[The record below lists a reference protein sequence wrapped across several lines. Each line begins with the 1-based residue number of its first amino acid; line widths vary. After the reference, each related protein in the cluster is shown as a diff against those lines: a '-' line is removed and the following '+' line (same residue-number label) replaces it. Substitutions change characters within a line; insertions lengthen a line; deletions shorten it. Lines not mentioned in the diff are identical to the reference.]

1 LRAEWLYITFSHMLT
16 TEQINNIHRLHFAQH
31 WSVRKIARHLHIG
44 RRTIA
49 QYLLTPART
58 PARRQRSSKPD
69 PFKATIAELL
79 EQDAEASAVV
89 IAQRLRPLGFQ
100 GGLSILKEYLRS
112 VRVSTPAKRAYVRME
127 PGPGERFE
135 IDWGHF
141 GVLSYQGYARKLYA
155 FCLVECHS
163 RKLYVEFTHSQSFET
178 FVRCHIHAFHYL
190 GGVARELWYDNLAT
204 AVAEHDGNLVRFH
217 PRFLAFAREYSFLPR
232 ACHVR
237 AAWEKGKIER
247 SIAYLRQSFWPLRS
261 FADLADVNLQVHKWL
276 EEVGDRRRHRETNQ
290 TPQER
295 FQPEALRAVPAI
307 TPDYRDVAQAWVHKD
322 LRLCFDGNRYCVPPR
337 YVGRQLTI
345 KADSSS
351 VTIYDQHQEIVAYAR
366 CWQRGQVVGGERFQK
381 ELLAQLAAAQRSAA
395 QQRLVALLGPGCE
408 SYLRR
413 LADTDRSLAR
423 QVRELLALVRD
434 YGPDAVSTAL
444 GKAHAAGA
452 FGADYIANLLR
463 QQQTRREIQPPLR
476 FQDPQLNQLATDPLS
491 LLDYD
496 RFILRSKKDSDD
508 PTATETGTTE
518 SDHPESPSGTDV
530 D

>member
-1 LRAEWLYITFSHMLT
+1 MLT
-16 TEQINNIHRLHFAQH
+16 AEQINTIDRLHFAEN
-31 WSVRKIARHLHIG
+31 WSIRKIARHLHLG
-44 RRTIA
+44 RRTIS
-49 QYLLTPART
+49 QYLAT
-58 PARRQRSSKPD
+58 PARRAVPRQRASKLD
-69 PFKATIAELL
+69 PFKTTIAELL
-79 EQDAEASAVV
+79 EQDSEASAVV
-89 IAQRLRPLGFQ
+89 IAQQLRRLGFD
-100 GGLSILKEYLRS
+100 GGLSILKEHLHA
-112 VRVSTPAKRAYVRME
+112 VRGHSAVQRAYVRME

-141 GVLSYQGYARKLYA
+141 GALSYQGHARKLYA

-178 FVRCHIHAFHYL
+178 FVRCHVHAFHSL

-217 PRFLAFAREYSFLPR
+217 PRFLAFAREYGFLPR

-247 SIAYLRQSFWPLRS
+247 SIGYLRQSFWPLRT
-261 FADLADVNLQVHKWL
+261 FTDLADVNLQVWQWL
-276 EEVGDRRRHRETNQ
+276 EQVADQRRHRETNQ

-295 FQPEALRAVPAI
+295 FQPEALRAVPAV
-307 TPDYRDVAQAWVHKD
+307 TPDYRDVDEALVYKD

-337 YVGRQLTI
+337 YVGRHLTV

-366 CWQRGQVVGGERFQK
+366 CWQRGQTLGGERFQK
-381 ELLAQLAAAQRSAA
+381 ELLAQRAAAQRSAA
-395 QQRLVALLGPGCE
+395 QQRLLALLGPACE

-423 QVRELLALVRD
+423 QVRELLTLIRD
-434 YGPDAVSTAL
+434 YGPDAVTAAL
-444 GKAHAAGA
+444 SKAHAAGA
-452 FGADYIANLLR
+452 FGADYIANILR

-476 FQDPQLNQLATDPLS
+476 FQDPVLNELATDPLS

-508 PTATETGTTE
+508 TPTETGTTE
-518 SDHPESPSGTDV
+518 SDHHEPPSGSDV

>member
-1 LRAEWLYITFSHMLT
+1 MLT
-16 TEQINNIHRLHFAQH
+16 HDQINTIHRLHFAEQ
-31 WSVRKIARHLHIG
+31 WSVRKIARHLRIG

-49 QYLLTPART
+49 QYLATPART
-58 PARRQRSSKPD
+58 AAPRQRASKLD
-69 PFKATIAELL
+69 PFKAVIAELL

-89 IAQRLRPLGFQ
+89 IAQRLRALGFD
-100 GGLSILKEYLRS
+100 GGLSILKEHLHS
-112 VRVSTPAKRAYVRME
+112 VRINSQAKRAYVRME

-178 FVRCHIHAFHYL
+178 FVRCHVHAFHYL
-190 GGVARELWYDNLAT
+190 SGVARELWYDNLAT

-261 FADLADVNLQVHKWL
+261 FTDLADVNLQVRKWL
-276 EEVGDRRRHRETNQ
+276 EEVADQRRHRETNQ

-307 TPDYRDVAQAWVHKD
+307 APDYRDVAQALVHKD

-337 YVGRQLTI
+337 YIGRHLTI

-351 VTIYDQHQEIVAYAR
+351 VTIYDQHQKIVSYAR
-366 CWQRGQVVGGERFQK
+366 CWQRSQVVGGERFQK

-395 QQRLVALLGPGCE
+395 QQRLVALLGPACE

-423 QVRELLALVRD
+423 QVSELLSLVRE
-434 YGPDAVSTAL
+434 YGPDAVSAAL

-463 QQQTRREIQPPLR
+463 QQQVHRQVQPPLR
-476 FQDPQLNQLATDPLS
+476 FQDPRLNELATDPLS
-491 LLDYD
+491 LVDYD

-508 PTATETGTTE
+508 PTTTETGTTE
-518 SDHPESPSGTDV
+518 ADHHEPPSGSDV
-530 D
+530 G

>member
-1 LRAEWLYITFSHMLT
+1 MLNR
-16 TEQINNIHRLHFAQH
+16 EQINTIHRLHFAEH

-49 QYLLTPART
+49 QYLTTPART
-58 PARRQRSSKPD
+58 AAPRQRVSKLD
-69 PFKATIAELL
+69 PFKTTIAELL
-79 EQDAEASAVV
+79 QQDAEASAVV
-89 IAQRLRPLGFQ
+89 IAQQLRPLGFT
-100 GGLSILKEYLRS
+100 GGLSILKEYLHA
-112 VRVSTPAKRAYVRME
+112 VRGGTQAKRAYVRME

-141 GVLSYQGYARKLYA
+141 GVLSYQGHARKLYA

-178 FVRCHIHAFHYL
+178 FVRCQIHAFHYL

-247 SIAYLRQSFWPLRS
+247 SIAYLRQSFWPLRT
-261 FADLADVNLQVHKWL
+261 FTDLADVNLQVRKWL
-276 EEVGDRRRHRETNQ
+276 HEVADQRCHRETNQ
-290 TPQER
+290 TPHER
-295 FQPEALRAVPAI
+295 FQPEALRAVPAL
-307 TPDYRDVAQAWVHKD
+307 TPDYRDIAEALVHKD

-337 YVGRQLTI
+337 YIGRHLTVR
-345 KADSSS
+345 ADSAS
-351 VTIYDQHQEIVAYAR
+351 VILYDQHQEIVSYAR
-366 CWQRGQVVGGERFQK
+366 CWQRGQVIGGERFQK
-381 ELLAQLAAAQRSAA
+381 ELLAQLATAQRSAA
-395 QQRLVALLGPGCE
+395 QQRLVALLGPACE

-423 QVRELLALVRD
+423 QVGELLSLVRE
-434 YGPDAVSTAL
+434 YGPNAVSAAL
-444 GKAHAAGA
+444 STAHAAGA

-463 QQQTRREIQPPLR
+463 QQQVRRQVQPPLR
-476 FQDPQLNQLATDPLS
+476 FQDPRLNELATDPLS

-508 PTATETGTTE
+508 PTATETGATE
-518 SDHPESPSGTDV
+518 SDHPEPPSGTDV